1 MDLIERESISDE
13 ESEESEEVLLPSQDE
28 LANFKS
34 LVNEW
39 IKVDE
44 QIKKLNVAL
53 RERKIL
59 LKAMSSSMQR
69 FMEKYGYDDLNT
81 KNQGRIRHSVR
92 KTKETIKIS
101 EIKDVLLNNKDL
113 TAEEVFKEIFEKERP
128 VKECKTIRRIM
139 PKFSTNIDL

>member
-1 MDLIERESISDE
+1 MDLIERDDSSISE
-13 ESEESEEVLLPSQDE
+13 EEVGEVLMPSQEE
-28 LANFKS
+28 LNNFKS

-44 QIKKLNVAL
+44 QVKKLNIAL
-53 RERKIL
+53 RERKVL
-59 LKAMSSSMQR
+59 LKAMSGSMQR

-92 KTKETIKIS
+92 KTKESVKIS
-101 EIKDVLLNNKDL
+101 EVKEVLLNNKDL
-113 TAEEVFKEIFEKERP
+113 TAEEVFKEIFEKDRP
-128 VKECKTIRRIM
+128 VRESRTIRRIM